1 MVFQRAAS
9 TALTARS
16 ATRAAL
22 RTSNASTPRPAAAAA
37 AAGDWCLA
45 GPSSIS
51 ASYRQVGGR
60 AAASTA
66 TSPSSGTAGSGSGD
80 FIPYRGTGRPRPPP
94 LSNYLPTRVK
104 PGVPTYYSAR
114 PSYVK
119 TLLELDELTAAS
131 KRALEQAHFLAR
143 NAPPPPLILSASST
157 GTRSNPWQARSDMST
172 TLGSNLKAA
181 QYRRIVGK
189 LGMLAR
195 YRPLVH
201 EHLAS
206 TSLEE
211 KVNRVMALFSRAA
224 SIRQTSV
231 NDETAV
237 SSPTTTHID
246 SNGRA
251 YARGRR
257 KESSAR
263 VWIIPVKPN
272 SEQPGSA
279 PAIGQVLVNGAPIA
293 TYFNAV
299 HHRERIL
306 LPLRLTGLLGAYN
319 VFALTRGGGT
329 SGQAGAIAHGLAKAL
344 VEFNKEE
351 EQGSTIR
358 ATLLKEGVLMRDPR
372 MVERKKTGLAK
383 ARKAYTWVK
392 R

>member
-1 MVFQRAAS
+1 MRSV
-9 TALTARS
+9 ARP
-16 ATRAAL
+16 AL
-22 RTSNASTPRPAAAAA
+22 RISNASLSRS
-37 AAGDWCLA
+37 AAGEWCLA
-45 GPSSIS
+45 GPSS
-51 ASYRQVGGR
+51 ASSSHRQVGGR
-60 AAASTA
+60 AAASTSTGA
-66 TSPSSGTAGSGSGD
+66 AASSTGD
-80 FIPYRGTGRPRPPP
+80 FVPYRGAGRPRPPP
-94 LSNYLPTRVK
+94 LSDFLPTRVK

-119 TLLELDELTAAS
+119 TLLELDELTTAS

-143 NAPPPPLILSASST
+143 NAPPPPLVLSASST

-181 QYRRIVGK
+181 QYRRVVGK

-201 EHLAS
+201 EHLAK
-206 TSLEE
+206 TALEE
-211 KVNRVMALFSRAA
+211 KVNSVMALYSRAA
-224 SIRQTSV
+224 SVRETSG
-231 NDETAV
+231 NAEATN
-237 SSPTTTHID
+237 SSPTTTYID
-246 SNGRA
+246 SHGRA

-272 SEQPGSA
+272 ADQPDST
-279 PAIGQVLVNGAPIA
+279 PVVGQVLVNGAPIA

-344 VEFNKEE
+344 VEYNKEE
-351 EQGSTIR
+351 EQGSEIR